1 MSRRAKPEP
10 DLLSLM
16 KARLLGMAF
25 MIFTIPIDSESFIIF
40 IRRSLI

>member
-1 MSRRAKPEP
+1 
-10 DLLSLM
+10 M
-16 KARLLGMAF
+16 KARLLGTAF